1 MSRKMTAWEKAQ
13 SLPRNPT
20 PATPR
25 PRGAKAPR
33 WVAFFHDRPG
43 QPLASI
49 VVHVDRWCPSIRDM
63 PTADIRE
70 ATEEECAR
78 LPVCERVG
86 GCGG

>member
-1 MSRKMTAWEKAQ
+1 MLRKKAQ

-33 WVAFFHDRPG
+33 WVAVFHDRPG